1 MLCGTVA
8 ALASVCCGRSCGKMK
23 KETDDEDRRK
33 RREKEEEESANEAR
47 AATDAA
53 AQRAKLP
60 DPGEKRAFI
69 FCFFLMKNEALPRQA
84 RDKQLKQKIQ
94 AAMACVSHTELEE
107 LRRRAIEEGVSE
119 EALEEAIRTFAEK
132 QENSGRKKLKVR
144 GGGGGGIRIQG
155 MKQA

>member
-1 MLCGTVA
+1 MRQELPRMQLLSA
-8 ALASVCCGRSCGKMK
+8 PSCQSQV
-23 KETDDEDRRK
+23 RK
-33 RREKEEEESANEAR
+33 R
-47 AATDAA
+47 
-53 AQRAKLP
+53 L
-60 DPGEKRAFI
+60 
-69 FCFFLMKNEALPRQA
+69 CFFLLLMKNDALPIQA
-84 RDKQLKQKIQ
+84 RDKQTKQKIQ
-94 AAMACVSHTELEE
+94 AVTARVSHTELEE